1 VTWLQLTVSAAE
13 QIAPQ
18 VGDLLT
24 DLGAEAVTYRDAE
37 DNPIFEPPIGQSVYW
52 QQSLVT
58 GLFSADTDMRPI
70 IQALSQSGWFNDGL
84 QYKTDPLE
92 DKDWERAWMDNF
104 HPIQCGQ
111 RLWICPSWCP
121 VPDPDA
127 VNLLLDPGLAFGT
140 GTHPTTFQCLQ
151 WLDGA
156 DLNGKTVVDFGCGSG
171 ILAIAALL
179 LGAERA
185 IAIDIDQ
192 QALIASKDNAERN
205 GVAERLELY
214 LPSQQ
219 PQLAADLVLANILAG
234 PLQELAPVISD
245 FVAPGG
251 DLVMS
256 GILDRQIDTVSAA
269 YREQFSFSSP
279 RVQEQWAMLHAQR
292 KQ

>member
-1 VTWLQLTVSAAE
+1 MAWLQLTISAAE

-58 GLFSADTDMRPI
+58 GLFSVDTDMQPI

-92 DKDWERAWMDNF
+92 DKDWERAWMDSF

-111 RLWICPSWCP
+111 QLWICPSWCP
-121 VPDPDA
+121 VPDPAA

-156 DLNGKTVVDFGCGSG
+156 DLKGKTVVDFGCGSG

-185 IAIDIDQ
+185 IGIDIDQ

-205 GVAERLELY
+205 GVADRLELY

-219 PQLAADLVLANILAG
+219 PQLQADLVLANILAG
-234 PLQELAPVISD
+234 PLQELAEVISAY
-245 FVAPGG
+245 VATGG
-251 DLVMS
+251 DLIMS
-256 GILDRQIDTVSAA
+256 GILDRQIDQVTSA
-269 YREQFSFSSP
+269 YQHQFSFSSP

>member
-1 VTWLQLTVSAAE
+1 VAWLQLTISAAE

-58 GLFSADTDMRPI
+58 GLFSADTDMQPI

-92 DKDWERAWMDNF
+92 DKDWERAWMDSF

-111 RLWICPSWCP
+111 QLWICPSWCP
-121 VPDPDA
+121 VPDPAA

-156 DLNGKTVVDFGCGSG
+156 DLKGKTVVDFGCGSG

-185 IAIDIDQ
+185 IGIDIDQ

-205 GVAERLELY
+205 GVADRLELY

-219 PQLAADLVLANILAG
+219 PQLQADLVLANILAG
-234 PLQELAPVISD
+234 PLQELAEVISAY
-245 FVAPGG
+245 VATGG
-251 DLVMS
+251 DLIMS
-256 GILDRQIDTVSAA
+256 GILDRQIDQVTSA
-269 YREQFSFSSP
+269 YQHQFSFSSP

>member
-1 VTWLQLTVSAAE
+1 VAWLQLTISAAE

-58 GLFSADTDMRPI
+58 GLFSVDTDMQPI

-92 DKDWERAWMDNF
+92 DKDWERAWMDSF

-111 RLWICPSWCP
+111 QLWICPSWCP
-121 VPDPDA
+121 VPDPAA

-156 DLNGKTVVDFGCGSG
+156 DLKGKTVVDFGCGSG

-185 IAIDIDQ
+185 IGIDIDQ

-205 GVAERLELY
+205 GVADRLELY

-219 PQLAADLVLANILAG
+219 PQLQADLVLANILAG
-234 PLQELAPVISD
+234 PLQELAEVISAY
-245 FVAPGG
+245 VATGG
-251 DLVMS
+251 DLIMS
-256 GILDRQIDTVSAA
+256 GILDRQIDQVTSA
-269 YREQFSFSSP
+269 YQHQFSFSSP